1 MRKLL
6 FFVLAAIMFVA
17 CGKDDFDFKLKS
29 KALNPYATPP
39 MKPCRCYN
47 L

>member
-6 FFVLAAIMFVA
+6 FFVWAAIMFVA
-17 CGKDDFDFKLKS
+17 CGKDDFGFKLKS
-29 KALNPYATPP
+29 KVVNPYAPS